1 MTEILMAIVTAI
13 GTWLSGILESLVAS
27 YEKSQADHSADKD
40 QANQDMSKVEN
51 LPKEATADQESDA
64 GSDALKHV

>member
-1 MTEILMAIVTAI
+1 MTAILAELVAAI
-13 GTWLSGILESLVAS
+13 GTWLSGILESLVSS
-27 YEKSQADHSADKD
+27 YEKSQADHSADED

-51 LPKEATADQESDA
+51 LPKDATADQESDA